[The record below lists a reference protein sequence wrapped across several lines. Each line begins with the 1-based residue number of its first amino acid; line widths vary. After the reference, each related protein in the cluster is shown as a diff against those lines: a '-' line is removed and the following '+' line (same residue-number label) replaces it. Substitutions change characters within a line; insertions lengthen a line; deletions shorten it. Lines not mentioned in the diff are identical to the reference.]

1 MSNFKCN
8 HKLSLIS
15 NGNEHNFRLLLEKVD
30 KESAAEVKKMRS
42 TPAGKFV
49 LRMYEDYRYA
59 KL

>member
-1 MSNFKCN
+1 M
-8 HKLSLIS
+8 LIS